1 MKRVLLFL
9 AEGFEVC
16 EALAPVDILSRAG
29 AEVTLASVSNG
40 LDVRSSHGVSI
51 HADVMAKDIVLDAY
65 DEFDMVVLPGGMPGT
80 TNLQNSPLV
89 NDVCSMFDV
98 QGKWIAA
105 ICAAPSVFGSL
116 GLLDGRRATVY
127 PGMEDTLYGAT
138 PTGEEVTVDEH
149 IITGQGMGAAIPF
162 ALTLVEKLC
171 GEETARQLAKSIC
184 YRYF

>member
-9 AEGFEVC
+9 AEGFEEC
-16 EALAPVDILSRAG
+16 EALIAVDILVRAG
-29 AEVTLASVSNG
+29 IEVTMASVAERKK
-40 LDVRSSHGVSI
+40 VHSSHGI
-51 HADVMAKDIVLDAY
+51 PIYADIMAEDIKLEEY
-65 DEFDMVVLPGGMPGT
+65 DHYDMIVLPGGMPGT

-89 NDVCSMFDV
+89 NDICSMFDV